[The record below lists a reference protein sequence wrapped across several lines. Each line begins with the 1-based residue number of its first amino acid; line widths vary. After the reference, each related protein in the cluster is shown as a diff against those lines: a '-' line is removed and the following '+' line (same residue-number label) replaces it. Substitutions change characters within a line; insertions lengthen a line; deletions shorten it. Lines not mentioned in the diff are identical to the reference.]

1 MSKKRSKQRSPR
13 ADQDKTRRKSCQLC
27 RDKVDKVDYRDA
39 GTLRRFMSERGK
51 IRSRR
56 ITGCCR
62 RHQTQLAGAI
72 KRSRELA
79 LLPYVAEGYSGGS
92 RK

>member
-13 ADQDKTRRKSCQLC
+13 AEHDKIRRKSCQLC

-62 RHQTQLAGAI
+62 RHQTQLARAI

-79 LLPYVAEGYSGGS
+79 LVPYVAEH
-92 RK
+92 